1 MKKLQT
7 LKGLQMGLK
16 SMMNKSTLVKTQ
28 TVKID
33 SVTPMKKTSSKKKFS
48 KNSTRS
54 LGIKDKNKSNMS
66 LLDVCDDEQSHAPI
80 SCADWEAMHNPES
93 RPTQE

>member
-1 MKKLQT
+1 MT
-7 LKGLQMGLK
+7 MKGLQMGLK

-33 SVTPMKKTSSKKKFS
+33 SITPMKKTSSKKKFS

-66 LLDVCDDEQSHAPI
+66 LLDVCDDEQPHAPI
-80 SCADWEAMHNPES
+80 SCADW
-93 RPTQE
+93 